1 MYIIGLYF
9 DYTKEN
15 KKILILIIK
24 FIELIDE
31 NILC

>member
-9 DYTKEN
+9 DSSKEN
-15 KKILILIIK
+15 KKILILINK